1 MAKEK
6 RAKKYVGD
14 FVFPAN
20 LFCFLQVIDHRLT
33 YLLRHLSALE
43 LKWLIRIL
51 LKDLRI
57 SLKENSI
64 LECFHPDA
72 KDLFDHTS
80 NLFKVAVYLHDPE
93 KRLHEIGLSIFSPFR
108 PMLGIKKHD

>member
-1 MAKEK
+1 M
-6 RAKKYVGD
+6 
-14 FVFPAN
+14 
-20 LFCFLQVIDHRLT
+20 T

-80 NLFKVAVYLHDPE
+80 NLYKVAVYLHDLE

-108 PMLGIKKHD
+108 PMLGKDEKKNTLKKNFTKKIFFR

>member
-1 MAKEK
+1 M
-6 RAKKYVGD
+6 
-14 FVFPAN
+14 
-20 LFCFLQVIDHRLT
+20 T

-93 KRLHEIGLSIFSPFR
+93 KRLHEIGLSLFSPFR
-108 PMLGIKKHD
+108 PMLGKILFLVRKIFLKSLF

>member
-1 MAKEK
+1 M
-6 RAKKYVGD
+6 
-14 FVFPAN
+14 
-20 LFCFLQVIDHRLT
+20 
-33 YLLRHLSALE
+33 E

-80 NLFKVAVYLHDPE
+80 NLYKVAVYLHDID
-93 KRLHEIGLSIFSPFR
+93 KRLHEIGLSLFSPFR
-108 PMLGIKKHD
+108 PMLGKDFSMNYDKTIDLSFQVNEHVQIKSNN